1 MIGLLASLLVAAS
14 PAPGILPDDP
24 GSWTR
29 HPVSETA
36 VLVTSM
42 AIGDAGAAAGLSQGG
57 VVVVD
62 PLRGRRFAIQG
73 AAFGPKGRILS
84 LAWTGPDL
92 WIASEAGL
100 HRQRTVV
107 SAVGTVAP
115 VPPLLTG
122 ARAVLAQGGALWC
135 ATTTALLEISPLTG
149 EVRREW
155 KFPQEIEPTS
165 LLRVA
170 GRTFVGTAAA
180 GLFVHDSATLAW
192 SRFSRAEGLSDDQVT
207 GLEWSGGEVFVA
219 TSEGVDV
226 FDLSTQ
232 KVRPLPEAPGTFWLA
247 QVNGH
252 LLSTGA
258 DGLEVADLER
268 RGFRRVALPAGVAAD
283 GALAVDQGFLAVGAG
298 REILVRPLGGILSD
312 EPPRLDPEG
321 FRIRVAR
328 QVPQGMSLKAWMR
341 LPEWPA
347 SRMELKVQPAESL
360 SYVVYT
366 PSDVLGGIL
375 IDLEVVGPKSVL
387 EVRSLAGVGDRRRPV
402 LDMAAPPTVV
412 RGTELVV
419 AGAASGTAPL
429 KLAVQPE
436 GREWTIGAD
445 GRFRGSV
452 TLRKGANRFAVTLSD
467 GLGLTTHRAWTVVS
481 DDAPP
486 EVDPVSVDTVAG
498 DFARLR
504 LRVRDVTAVK
514 ASSTWAGPL
523 VVDVLDSNIVVEA
536 GGLAVGE
543 NRIPLVVVDQAG
555 NRSSTELRVH
565 RRDPVRAFDATA
577 GSADQILSTQPGWTG
592 TGGRGVTLVR
602 YRAIEGETLQD
613 VSERFYGVRP
623 LSAILGRWNGVPD
636 SLQGR
641 KLTAGTAVDVPF
653 WTDFEFGRMDLR
665 EATTS
670 FPWTSAPSRAKGRK

>member
-1 MIGLLASLLVAAS
+1 MIGTLASLLVAAS
-14 PAPGILPDDP
+14 SAPWILPDDP
-24 GSWTR
+24 GAWTR
-29 HPVSETA
+29 HPVADAA

-62 PLRGRRFAIQG
+62 PMRGRRFAIQG
-73 AAFGPKGRILS
+73 SAFGTRGRILS

-115 VPPLLTG
+115 VPPLLPG

-155 KFPQEIEPTS
+155 KFPQEIDPTS

-170 GRTFVGTAAA
+170 GRTFVGTGSS

-192 SRFSRAEGLSDDQVT
+192 SRLTRTEGLSDDQVT
-207 GLEWSGGEVFVA
+207 GLEWSGGEVFVGTA
-219 TSEGVDV
+219 EGIDV

-232 KVRPLPEAPGTFWLA
+232 RVRPLPGAPGTFWLA
-247 QVNGH
+247 QANGH

-258 DGLEVADLER
+258 DGLHVADTER
-268 RGFRRVALPAGVAAD
+268 RGFRRVVLPAGVVAD

-298 REILVRPLGGILSD
+298 REILVRPVGGVLSD

-321 FRIRVAR
+321 FRIRTTR
-328 QVPQGMSLKAWMR
+328 QISSGMVLKAWMR

-360 SYVVYT
+360 VYVVHT
-366 PSDVLGGIL
+366 PADVLGGIL
-375 IDLEVVGPKSVL
+375 IDLEVAGPKSVL
-387 EVRSLAGVGDRRRPV
+387 ESRSLAGVGDRRRPV

-412 RGTELVV
+412 RGTELAVS
-419 AGAASGTAPL
+419 GAASGTSPL

-436 GREWTIGAD
+436 GKEWTIGDD
-445 GRFRGSV
+445 GRFRGTV
-452 TLRKGANRFAVTLSD
+452 ALRKGANRFAVTLSD

-486 EVDPVSVDTVAG
+486 EVEPVPPDTVAG
-498 DFARLR
+498 DFARVR
-504 LRVRDVTAVK
+504 LKVRDATSVK
-514 ASSTWAGPL
+514 ASSTWGGTL
-523 VVDVLDSNIVVEA
+523 VLDVLDSNIVVEA
-536 GGLAVGE
+536 QGLAVGE
-543 NRIPLVVVDQAG
+543 NRIPLVVTDAAG
-555 NRSSTELRVH
+555 NRSPVDLRVH
-565 RRDPVRAFDATA
+565 RKDPVRAFDAAA
-577 GSADQILSTQPGWTG
+577 GSADQILSTQPAWTG

-602 YRAIEGETLQD
+602 YRAVEGETLLD
-613 VSERFYGVRP
+613 VSERFYGTRP
-623 LSAILGRWNGVPD
+623 LSAILARWNGVPD

-665 EATTS
+665 EATAS
-670 FPWTSAPSRAKGRK
+670 FPWTSSPSRPKVRK